1 MISFTRIAK
10 AVLAEGQ
17 YDPIN
22 EESDIKRLNR
32 KFNRFVEALGISAT
46 SLKDSR
52 SRMYFNEEAVPVLKG
67 ILKQLD
73 KERKFDRSISE
84 ELEMQFYCT

>member
-32 KFNRFVEALGISAT
+32 KFNRFVEALGINAT

-52 SRMYFNEEAVPVLKG
+52 SRMYFSEESVPILKG

-73 KERKFDRSISE
+73 KERKFTTDV
-84 ELEMQFYCT
+84 L

>member
-1 MISFTRIAK
+1 MILFTQIAK
-10 AVLAEGQ
+10 AVLAEGR
-17 YDPIN
+17 YDPVN

-32 KFNRFVEALGISAT
+32 KFNRLVEAMRVSTT

-52 SRMYFNEEAVPVLKG
+52 SRMYFSEEAVPIMKG

-73 KERKFDRSISE
+73 KGRKFTNDV
-84 ELEMQFYCT
+84 L

>member
-17 YDPIN
+17 YDPVN

-32 KFNRFVEALGISAT
+32 NFNRFVEALGISTT

-52 SRMYFNEEAVPVLKG
+52 TRVYFSEEAVPVLKG

-73 KERKFDRSISE
+73 KERRIATDVLNACNIILYK
-84 ELEMQFYCT
+84 